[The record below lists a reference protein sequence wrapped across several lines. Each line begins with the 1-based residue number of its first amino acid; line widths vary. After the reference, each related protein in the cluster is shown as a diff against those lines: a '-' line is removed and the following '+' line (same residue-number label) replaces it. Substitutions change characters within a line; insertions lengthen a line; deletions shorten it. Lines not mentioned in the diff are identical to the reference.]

1 MKQHKSD
8 IIAISIFVF
17 ILIISITINSNM
29 NKDESVDEE
38 NINDFNQYETSE
50 KNVNSLE
57 TIEDDTSDDLYISEN
72 KDNLYDSEPKEL
84 NEIEIYTYMQDTFN
98 TLTNYGETYEPDT
111 HDKTIAL
118 LASKKFNISAEQ
130 ANEIY
135 IRHVLK

>member
-8 IIAISIFVF
+8 IIAVSIF
-17 ILIISITINSNM
+17 ILIISITINSKM

-38 NINDFNQYETSE
+38 NIHDFNQYETSE

-57 TIEDDTSDDLYISEN
+57 TSEDDTSDDLYISEN
-72 KDNLYDSEPKEL
+72 KDNLYGSESKEL

-111 HDKTIAL
+111 HDEMIAL